1 MQLEEKHTKFLDA
14 VLGASGQKKKSKEDE
29 EKKAKVL
36 DETLNSLTDADKV
49 ELRKAM
55 NFFAVD
61 AKGNKTLA
69 MDTRG
74 QEYAL
79 DTEAANRKGLVVD
92 PKTLKAVREQFDKI
106 IQMVEKLRAA
116 GFDAAEIADEIF
128 TPLVREGILPENLVT
143 DQYSEVQKLLGASYK
158 SYKETLEEARQDEQK
173 AKAKTQSD
181 FHGAGSKVDMVKG
194 LAGKAGEL
202 QERILDA
209 VTPNKIGTKEDRA
222 RARDLA
228 MSTYSAATSIY
239 SSVGDVKKMASGDA
253 VKEATDTLNAVKP
266 PPTPPST
273 VFSEWGDKAAKVFDG
288 NPALKSKFT
297 EELAKAIKAATKD
310 LDKFS
315 DDLSNL
321 QEEKWFEI
329 LSSTLSAVMEG
340 VESGVESAKAG
351 IELKSL
357 KEELESAKSA
367 EEIRKSAAEVVG
379 KIDKAISEAVKKVD
393 SSGGAAIIGAYAGSV
408 EPSKIVAIAIEASPE
423 GKDIVKELAA
433 GFGAAFKMFGDD
445 KAFEQAGKSMG
456 ATFTSEVN
464 APILSKAIKE
474 DPKTAF
480 DPVVESATKAV
491 EKHAGDLK
499 DKLSDPK
506 ARRAMMKNVG
516 KKLEKGLEEK
526 LKASEEDMAE
536 YERQLVLMDE
546 GDADAADQVSIEKL
560 IAQLKADKATLE
572 LVVSLASGLTGLG
585 SGATEIASKA
595 TEAVTEKLVG
605 QVAGPL
611 AAAKMIVQLSVNII
625 NAADR
630 WKLWYKFR
638 AHLELSKKAVSALS
652 STIQGFYDNKKEQIA
667 FHTIEDALLAVQIA
681 GSIVGSI
688 PEPVSMAV
696 GKTLSSVAEAASA
709 VNTVAG
715 KVYNEVML
723 RKAWTTTKAAM
734 DNPKDRSLG
743 LAALRLNPTLSMH
756 AIAWAALEKRDPIAR
771 VFLDACGLN
780 EQTLADGGTTEK
792 KVRDYLEN
800 YLDEDR
806 KLKDTEQ
813 LKTNWQPKNITLS
826 SRDWAIVQV
835 RAAEKA
841 TPKLRKEDT
850 SKIREALKKIEANGS
865 LGLFDGK
872 TELDKMGP
880 EIFIEWI
887 KDVDNAL
894 SLMDAY
900 RPSGEDGTPHE
911 DMSVLLAQFVNLAKE
926 HKTALIRARNEN
938 LKINLAKANIRSQA
952 TGAQATGQSAGVLQE
967 A

>member
-1 MQLEEKHTKFLDA
+1 MKIEKEHKEFLDA
-14 VLGASGQKKKSKEDE
+14 LLGASEKSKKSHELD
-29 EKKAKVL
+29 EKKGAAL
-36 DETLNSLTDADKV
+36 DKTLKSLSDADK
-49 ELRKAM
+49 EEMRKAM

-61 AKGNKTLA
+61 AKGNKTYA
-69 MDTRG
+69 MDKEG
-74 QEYAL
+74 QEYSL

-92 PKTLKAVREQFDKI
+92 PKTLKMVREQFDKI
-106 IQMVEKLRAA
+106 IKMVEELRKEGFEA
-116 GFDAAEIADEIF
+116 GEIADEIF

-143 DQYSEVQKLLGASYK
+143 DQYSEVQKLLGASFK
-158 SYKETLEEARQDEQK
+158 AYKETLEDARKDEQK

-181 FHGAGSKVDMVKG
+181 YHGAGSKVDMIKG

-202 QERILDA
+202 QERILESI
-209 VTPNKIGTKEDRA
+209 TPKAIGTKEDRA

-228 MSTYSAATSIY
+228 MSTYSAASSVY
-239 SSVGDVKKMASGDA
+239 SSVGDIKSMASGKA
-253 VKEATDTLNAVKP
+253 IEEATDTLNAVTA

-273 VFSEWGDKAAKVFDG
+273 VFSEWGEKAAKIFDG

-297 EELAKAIKAATKD
+297 AELAKAIREASKK
-310 LDKFS
+310 LDELS
-315 DDLSNL
+315 DKVGEI

-329 LSSTLSAVMEG
+329 LESTLSAVAEVG
-340 VESGVESAKAG
+340 ESGVESGKSA

-357 KEELESAKSA
+357 KEELEKSKAA
-367 EEIRKSAAEVVG
+367 EIIRKSAGEVVG
-379 KIDKAISEAVKKVD
+379 NIDKAISAAVKKTD
-393 SSGGAAIIGAYAGSV
+393 NSAGAAIVGAYAGSV
-408 EPSKIVAIAIEASPE
+408 EPGKIVEIAIEASPE
-423 GKDIVKELAA
+423 GKDIIKLLAD
-433 GFGAAFKMFGDD
+433 GFGATFKMFGND
-445 KAFEQAGKSMG
+445 KSFEQAGKNIG
-456 ATFTSEVN
+456 AAFTSEAN
-464 APILSKAIKE
+464 APAMVNAIKE

-480 DPVVESATKAV
+480 DPLVEAATKAV
-491 EKHAGDLK
+491 EKYAGDLK

-506 ARRAMMKNVG
+506 VRGEMMKNVG

-526 LKASEEDMAE
+526 LKASEEEMAE

-546 GDADAADQVSIEKL
+546 GDTSAADQVSIEKL
-560 IAQLKADKATLE
+560 IAQLKIDKSTLE
-572 LVVSLASGLTGLG
+572 LTVSLASGLTGLG
-585 SGATEIASKA
+585 SGATEVASKA
-595 TEAVTEKLVG
+595 TKAVTEKLVG
-605 QVAGPL
+605 EIAGPL

-638 AHLELSKKAVSALS
+638 ANLELSKKAVSALS

-756 AIAWAALEKRDPIAR
+756 AIAWAALEKHDPIAR
-771 VFLDACGLN
+771 IFLDACGLN
-780 EQTLADGGTTEK
+780 EQTLADGGTTQK

-813 LKTNWQPKNITLS
+813 IKTNWQPKIITLS
-826 SRDWAIVQV
+826 PKDWAIVQV
-835 RAAEKA
+835 RAADKA
-841 TPKLRKEDT
+841 TPKLRKDDT
-850 SKIREALKKIEANGS
+850 SRILEALKKIEANGS
-865 LGLFDGK
+865 LVTLDGK
-872 TELDKMGP
+872 TELDLL
-880 EIFIEWI
+880 EQEVFIEWI
-887 KDVDNAL
+887 KDVDTAL
-894 SLMDAY
+894 LLMKAY
-900 RPSGEDGTPHE
+900 QPRGEDGTPHE
-911 DMSVLLAQFVNLAKE
+911 EMSGVLAQFLKLAE
-926 HKTALIRARNEN
+926 DHKTALSRARDEN
-938 LKINLAKANIRSQA
+938 LKIKVAKANVRPQA
-952 TGAQATGQSAGVLQE
+952 TASQSQSASVLQE